1 MKMNEFDDQMGGQ
14 NRKMS
19 GNMTGGHDQHGHN
32 NHNHSG
38 GISSASRSGPIG
50 QALKSVY
57 QQTVE
62 EDLPE
67 DFQKLLDQL
76 K

>member
-1 MKMNEFDDQMGGQ
+1 MTMNKYQDQGSGQDRNNAFDD
-14 NRKMS
+14 S
-19 GNMTGGHDQHGHN
+19 GDD
-32 NHNHSG
+32 
-38 GISSASRSGPIG
+38 AARSGSIG

-62 EDLPE
+62 EELPE